1 MQGLMMNR
9 PLKIS
14 DIITYAAEAYPSVEI
29 VSVRSEGDIHR
40 TNYLDISKRMA
51 QLAHGL
57 TSMGINPGDRVATLA
72 WNGYRHLELY
82 YAISGIGAVCHTI
95 NPRLSSDQLTY
106 IINHAEDL
114 LLFVDLTFV
123 PILEAVKEELPPEL
137 KIIILTDKKNMPK
150 TSLKTIC
157 YEELLKDKPQKINWP
172 DFNEDTAASL
182 CYTSGTTGEPKGTLY
197 SHRSTVLHAMMIAI
211 SLPDALKEGK
221 KILPVVP
228 LFHVNAWG
236 LPYAAPLTGAGIVFP
251 GPQ

>member
-51 QLAHGL
+51 QLAHSL
-57 TSMGINPGDRVATLA
+57 ISMGINPGDRVATLA

-123 PILEAVKEELPPEL
+123 PILEAVKEKLPPEI
-137 KIIILTDKKNMPK
+137 KIITGQTLTRIQQPHYA
-150 TSLKTIC
+150 T
-157 YEELLKDKPQKINWP
+157 LLALLVNQKVLFIA
-172 DFNEDTAASL
+172 TAQQF
-182 CYTSGTTGEPKGTLY
+182 Y
-197 SHRSTVLHAMMIAI
+197 M
-211 SLPDALKEGK
+211 
-221 KILPVVP
+221 
-228 LFHVNAWG
+228 
-236 LPYAAPLTGAGIVFP
+236 
-251 GPQ
+251 Q